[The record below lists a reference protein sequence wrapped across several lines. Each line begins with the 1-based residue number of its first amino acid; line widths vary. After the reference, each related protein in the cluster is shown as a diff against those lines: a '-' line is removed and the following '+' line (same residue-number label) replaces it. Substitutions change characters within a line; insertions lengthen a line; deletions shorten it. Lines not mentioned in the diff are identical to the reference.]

1 MKTKHLKYGL
11 VLLITY
17 CSFLLYSVDFS
28 IKEIS
33 YSQLLYILISSA
45 FVFSFIYAEDILTMI
60 PNLVKNK
67 LAVIIIKLATVIL
80 IVGLILVF
88 SLITEK
94 IFKDRVSYIDNVMFY
109 LCLIIIIFGASF
121 KSQKSNL

>member
-1 MKTKHLKYGL
+1 
-11 VLLITY
+11 
-17 CSFLLYSVDFS
+17 
-28 IKEIS
+28 
-33 YSQLLYILISSA
+33 
-45 FVFSFIYAEDILTMI
+45 MI